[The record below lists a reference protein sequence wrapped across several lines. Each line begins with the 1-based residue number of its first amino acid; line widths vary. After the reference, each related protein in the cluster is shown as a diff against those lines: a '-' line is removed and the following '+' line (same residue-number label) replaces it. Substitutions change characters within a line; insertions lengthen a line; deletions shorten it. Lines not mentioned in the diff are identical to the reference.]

1 MACLDYLFTGQT
13 LNAMLSCTFKIQM
26 LLNRRLYVLDAA
38 LHHVRLASLALDFN
52 LTIALALVLLAVVKG
67 EHSLTL
73 IVTALKFDL
82 VQLFDQD
89 PGCFPHLAQLGTTV
103 GTSVAI
109 LAFLPFLD
117 AKLAEQS
124 ITTAASEWLL
134 DNILADHALKVV
146 VKLSDGLLLVNVALL
161 VLHSAYLLKSL
172 F

>member
-1 MACLDYLFTGQT
+1 M
-13 LNAMLSCTFKIQM
+13 
-26 LLNRRLYVLDAA
+26 
-38 LHHVRLASLALDFN
+38 
-52 LTIALALVLLAVVKG
+52 
-67 EHSLTL
+67 
-73 IVTALKFDL
+73 
-82 VQLFDQD
+82 
-89 PGCFPHLAQLGTTV
+89 

-109 LAFLPFLD
+109 LAFLPFLY

-124 ITTAASEWLL
+124 ITTAAGEWLL